1 MKQNAFFSKQNRA
14 VKVLLVLMAI
24 WMLWFVG
31 SAIVGQVRDT
41 FVQSAELHYTTMEQV
56 ETGYGVVITTE
67 HILNAALDG
76 TAERVIAEGERVR
89 KGNAVYRIGE
99 EYQYTNFSGRV
110 SYNIDGLENVSDIG
124 IIANLD
130 LKDCYNAQQKKN
142 KQTNTAVLG
151 EPYAKV
157 QETMNGSSLYVVVP
171 NTNKTAEIGIGQ
183 TVRVRFTEIDETVK
197 GEIVEALNTD
207 DGKRCMK
214 LNVGLTNE
222 VLFQHRVYQIELPYN
237 SERVLVL
244 PKQALIK
251 RHGANGVYY
260 LHKGFVFWK
269 EVTVSDR
276 WLDQDVFVVESGLE
290 EGDII
295 VTTPRLVREGEN
307 IKF

>member
-1 MKQNAFFSKQNRA
+1 
-14 VKVLLVLMAI
+14 
-24 WMLWFVG
+24 
-31 SAIVGQVRDT
+31 
-41 FVQSAELHYTTMEQV
+41 
-56 ETGYGVVITTE
+56 
-67 HILNAALDG
+67 
-76 TAERVIAEGERVR
+76 
-89 KGNAVYRIGE
+89 
-99 EYQYTNFSGRV
+99 
-110 SYNIDGLENVSDIG
+110 
-124 IIANLD
+124 
-130 LKDCYNAQQKKN
+130 
-142 KQTNTAVLG
+142 
-151 EPYAKV
+151 
-157 QETMNGSSLYVVVP
+157 MNGSSVYVVVP
-171 NTNKTAEIGIGQ
+171 NTNQTAEIGIGQ

-197 GEIVEALNTD
+197 GEIVEVLNTD

-269 EVTVSDR
+269 EVIVSDR

>member
-1 MKQNAFFSKQNRA
+1 MKQNTFFSKQNRA

-24 WMLWFVG
+24 WMLWLVG
-31 SAIVGQVRDT
+31 SAIVGQVRDA

-124 IIANLD
+124 VIANLD
-130 LKDCYNAQQKKN
+130 LKDYYNAQQKKN

-151 EPYAKV
+151 KPYAKV
-157 QETMNGSSLYVVVP
+157 QETMNGSSVYVVVP
-171 NTNKTAEIGIGQ
+171 NTNQTAEIGIGQ

-197 GEIVEALNTD
+197 GEIVEVLNTD

-269 EVTVSDR
+269 EVIVSDR

>member
-24 WMLWFVG
+24 WMLWLVG
-31 SAIVGQVRDT
+31 SAIVGQVRDA

-124 IIANLD
+124 VIANLD
-130 LKDCYNAQQKKN
+130 LKDYYNAQQKKN

-157 QETMNGSSLYVVVP
+157 QETMNGSSVYVVVP
-171 NTNKTAEIGIGQ
+171 NTNQTAEIGIGQ

-197 GEIVEALNTD
+197 GEIVEVLNTD

-269 EVTVSDR
+269 EVIVSDR

>member
-1 MKQNAFFSKQNRA
+1 MKQNTFFSKQNRA

-31 SAIVGQVRDT
+31 SAIVGQVRDA

-124 IIANLD
+124 VIANLD
-130 LKDCYNAQQKKN
+130 LKDYYNAQQKKN

-151 EPYAKV
+151 KPYAKV
-157 QETMNGSSLYVVVP
+157 QETMNGSSVYVVVP
-171 NTNKTAEIGIGQ
+171 NTNQTAEIGIGQ

-197 GEIVEALNTD
+197 GEIVEVLNTD

-269 EVTVSDR
+269 EVIVSDR

>member
-31 SAIVGQVRDT
+31 LAIVGQVRDA

-124 IIANLD
+124 VIANLD
-130 LKDCYNAQQKKN
+130 LKDYYNAQQKKN

-157 QETMNGSSLYVVVP
+157 QETMNGSSVYVVVP
-171 NTNKTAEIGIGQ
+171 NTNQTAEIGIGQ

-197 GEIVEALNTD
+197 GEIVEVLNTD

>member
-31 SAIVGQVRDT
+31 SAIVGQVRDA

-124 IIANLD
+124 VIANLD
-130 LKDCYNAQQKKN
+130 LKDYYNAQQKKN

-151 EPYAKV
+151 EAYAKV
-157 QETMNGSSLYVVVP
+157 QETMNGSSVYVVVP
-171 NTNKTAEIGIGQ
+171 NTNQTAEIGIGQ

-197 GEIVEALNTD
+197 GEIVEVLNTD

-295 VTTPRLVREGEN
+295 VTTPRFVREGEN

>member
-24 WMLWFVG
+24 WMLWFIG
-31 SAIVGQVRDT
+31 SAIVGQVRDV
-41 FVQSAELHYTTMEQV
+41 FVRSEEIHYATMEQV
-56 ETGYGVVITTE
+56 ETGYGVVIMTE

-76 TAERVIAEGERVR
+76 TAEIVIAEGERVR

-124 IIANLD
+124 TIAALD

-142 KQTNTAVLG
+142 KQTNETVLG

-171 NTNKTAEIGIGQ
+171 NTDQTAEIGVGQ
-183 TVRVRFTEIDETVK
+183 TVRVRLPEINETIK
-197 GEIVEALNTD
+197 GEIVEALNTA
-207 DGKRCMK
+207 DGKRCIK
-214 LNVGLTNE
+214 LMVGLTNE
-222 VLFQHRVYQIELPYN
+222 ILFQQRMYQIELPYN

-251 RHGANGVYY
+251 KHGTNGVYY

-269 EVTVSDR
+269 EVSVSER

-290 EGDII
+290 EGDVI

>member
-1 MKQNAFFSKQNRA
+1 MKQNAFFPKQNRA

-31 SAIVGQVRDT
+31 SAIVGQVRDA

-124 IIANLD
+124 VIANLD
-130 LKDCYNAQQKKN
+130 LKDYYNAQQKKN

-157 QETMNGSSLYVVVP
+157 QETMNGSSVYVVVP
-171 NTNKTAEIGIGQ
+171 NTNQTAEIGIGQ

-197 GEIVEALNTD
+197 GEIVEVLNTD

-269 EVTVSDR
+269 EVIVSDR